1 LTIKAITKGVSF
13 TPELI
18 AVIDALP
25 QVTSKEWSR
34 SYLINQVLLNW
45 LRMKA
50 DYDQSDLE
58 LIAGREDCRVMGVEE
73 LAQAYRDADREFQ
86 FALASGDMERL
97 KIAKANKRS
106 AFVEYSEG

>member
-1 LTIKAITKGVSF
+1 MARKGTTPRGGAGLKVEIKVVTKGVSF

-18 AVIDALP
+18 AAIDALP

-58 LIAGREDCRVMGVEE
+58 LIAGGRIVE
-73 LAQAYRDADREFQ
+73 
-86 FALASGDMERL
+86 
-97 KIAKANKRS
+97 
-106 AFVEYSEG
+106 

>member
-1 LTIKAITKGVSF
+1 MPRKGTTSRGGAGLRAEIKVITKGVSF

-18 AVIDALP
+18 AAIDALP

-50 DYDQSDLE
+50 DYNQGDLE
-58 LIAGREDCRVMGVEE
+58 LIVEGRIVE
-73 LAQAYRDADREFQ
+73 
-86 FALASGDMERL
+86 
-97 KIAKANKRS
+97 
-106 AFVEYSEG
+106 

>member
-1 LTIKAITKGVSF
+1 MARKGTTPRGGAGLRAEIKVITKGVSF

-18 AVIDALP
+18 AAIDALP

-50 DYDQSDLE
+50 DYDGGDLE
-58 LIAGREDCRVMGVEE
+58 LIANGRIVE
-73 LAQAYRDADREFQ
+73 
-86 FALASGDMERL
+86 
-97 KIAKANKRS
+97 
-106 AFVEYSEG
+106 

>member
-1 LTIKAITKGVSF
+1 MARKGTTPRGGAGLKVEVKVVTKGVSF

-18 AVIDALP
+18 AAIDALP
-25 QVTSKEWSR
+25 QVTSREWSR

-58 LIAGREDCRVMGVEE
+58 LIAAGRVVE
-73 LAQAYRDADREFQ
+73 
-86 FALASGDMERL
+86 
-97 KIAKANKRS
+97 
-106 AFVEYSEG
+106 